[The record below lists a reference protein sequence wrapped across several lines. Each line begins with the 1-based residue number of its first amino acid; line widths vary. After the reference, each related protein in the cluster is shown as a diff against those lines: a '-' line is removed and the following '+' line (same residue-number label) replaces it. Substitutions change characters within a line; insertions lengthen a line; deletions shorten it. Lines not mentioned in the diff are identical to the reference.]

1 MQTSGSRAFDRFRE
15 ALEADPSLR
24 SEVEASL
31 DLNVR
36 RVNPS
41 DRANRFGSGAAVEW
55 ILAAAAFSAGV
66 LTVPG
71 GHNTNGF
78 DLRDLMDEARDDLW
92 SVKNQTKRGAFR
104 ISNGLGGGGRGLV
117 DTTVFLSPALPG
129 ITLVDPTHH
138 PETAAEAVQ
147 HPDAVILPFAA
158 VKDHAERHPECVAP
172 CKMPTNPGTGSDD
185 PWLDYVASLL
195 SPERFPR
202 LSMMFVQSKPASRSF
217 SDEVVR
223 LAALRDEGAI
233 STDQFADLISK
244 LQ

>member
-1 MQTSGSRAFDRFRE
+1 M
-15 ALEADPSLR
+15 
-24 SEVEASL
+24 

-66 LTVPG
+66 VTVPG

-78 DLRDLMDEARDDLW
+78 DLRDLMSEVRDDLW

-117 DTTVFLSPALPG
+117 DPTVFLSPALPG
-129 ITLVDPTHH
+129 ITFVHPTHH
-138 PETAAEAVQ
+138 PETAAEAVRN
-147 HPDAVILPFAA
+147 PDAIILPFAA
-158 VKDHAERHPECVAP
+158 VKSHAERHPECVAA
-172 CKMPTNPGTGSDD
+172 CAMPRNPGTGADD

-202 LSMMFVQSKPASRSF
+202 LSKMFVQSKPANRSF

-223 LAALRDEGAI
+223 LATLRDEGAI
-233 STDQFADLISK
+233 TSEQFADLISK

>member
-1 MQTSGSRAFDRFRE
+1 MTSSGSRAFDRLRD
-15 ALEADPSLR
+15 ALVSDPALR
-24 SEVEASL
+24 YEVEASL

-78 DLRDLMDEARDDLW
+78 DLRDLLEEARGGLW

-104 ISNGLGGGGRGLV
+104 ISNGIGGGGRGLV
-117 DTTVFLSPALPG
+117 DPTVFLSPALNG
-129 ITLVDPTHH
+129 ITFVDPDRH
-138 PETAAEAVQ
+138 PETVAATVVQ
-147 HPDAVILPFAA
+147 PDAVILPFAA
-158 VKDHAERHPECVAP
+158 LREHAERHPECVAN
-172 CKMPTNPGTGSDD
+172 CRMPTNPGTGVDD

-202 LSMMFVQSKPASRSF
+202 LSTMFVQSKPASRSF
-217 SDEVVR
+217 SDEIVR
-223 LAALRDEGAI
+223 LAALRDDGAI
-233 STDQFADLISK
+233 TTQQFAELISK
-244 LQ
+244 LT